1 MRKIIQT
8 IELPETIKDFEKN
21 KIYDHERSVLDCEWN
36 INVIRNRIQRYDIAS
51 DFVKAGRVL
60 DLFVTCGA
68 MLRTL
73 KKMPLQVFGVKME
86 EAIDRIEAPY
96 KEYVGK
102 MWDYLRHYDRD
113 WYSRDI
119 EMFPYEIDKDVKEM
133 RKTYQQIANWYK

>member
-8 IELPETIKDFEKN
+8 LELPETIKDFEKN
-21 KIYDHERSVLDCEWN
+21 KIYDNERSVLDGAWN
-36 INVIRNRIQRYDIAS
+36 INVIRQRIQRYDIAS

-73 KKMPLQVFGVKME
+73 KKMPLKVFGVKME
-86 EAIDRIEAPY
+86 DAIDRIEAPY

-113 WYSRDI
+113 WYIRDI

-133 RKTYQQIANWYK
+133 RKTYKQIANWYK

>member
-8 IELPETIKDFEKN
+8 LELPETLKDFEKSR
-21 KIYDHERSVLDCEWN
+21 IYDNERSVLDCAWN
-36 INVIRNRIQRYDIAS
+36 INVIRQRIQRYDIAS

-73 KKMPLQVFGVKME
+73 KKMPLKVFGVKME

-113 WYSRDI
+113 WYIRDI

-133 RKTYQQIANWYK
+133 RKTYKQIANWYK

>member
-1 MRKIIQT
+1 MRKIIKT
-8 IELPETIKDFEKN
+8 LELPETLEDFKKN
-21 KIYDHERSVLDCEWN
+21 RIYDKERSVLDAAWN
-36 INVIRNRIQRYDIAS
+36 INVTRTRIQKYDIAS

-73 KKMPLQVFGVKME
+73 KKMPLDVFGVKME

-102 MWDYLRHYDRD
+102 MWDYLRHYNRD
-113 WYSRDI
+113 WYMRDI
-119 EMFPYEIDKDVKEM
+119 EMFPYEVDEDVKEM
-133 RKTYQQIANWYK
+133 RKTYKQIANWYK

>member
-8 IELPETIKDFEKN
+8 LELPETIKDFEKN
-21 KIYDHERSVLDCEWN
+21 KIYDNERSVLDSAWN
-36 INVIRNRIQRYDIAS
+36 INVIRNRIQGYDIAS

-73 KKMPLQVFGVKME
+73 KKMPLKVFGVKME

-113 WYSRDI
+113 WYIRDI

-133 RKTYQQIANWYK
+133 RKTYKQIANWYK

>member
-36 INVIRNRIQRYDIAS
+36 INVIRQRIQRYGIAS

-113 WYSRDI
+113 WYIRDI

>member
-36 INVIRNRIQRYDIAS
+36 IKVIRNRIQRYDIAS

-113 WYSRDI
+113 WYIRDI